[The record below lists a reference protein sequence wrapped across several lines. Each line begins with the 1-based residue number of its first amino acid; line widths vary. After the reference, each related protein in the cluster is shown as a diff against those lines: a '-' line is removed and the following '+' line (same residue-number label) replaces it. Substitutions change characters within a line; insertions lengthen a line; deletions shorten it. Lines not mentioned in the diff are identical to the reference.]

1 MRRNGWSS
9 RCRCCSASS
18 PPSARRLGK
27 AGPVSLVEY
36 RLVPL
41 ISCAVQIGED
51 LSAASLTRGLGAPVR
66 RTNICDIGFGAA
78 DVVVWAACAVSVGL
92 LVASSLGWIGA

>member
-1 MRRNGWSS
+1 M
-9 RCRCCSASS
+9 
-18 PPSARRLGK
+18 
-27 AGPVSLVEY
+27 SLIV
-36 RLVPL
+36 
-41 ISCAVQIGED
+41 GED